1 MDPLS
6 DVLQL
11 LSASSYITSGQSA
24 GSCWSMRYPGFTGM
38 KFISIRKGFLWFRL
52 EAEKE
57 WLRLH
62 PGDGLILT
70 RSAPL

>member
-24 GSCWSMRYPGFTGM
+24 GPCWSMRYPGFSGM
-38 KFISIRKGFLWFRL
+38 KFIS
-52 EAEKE
+52 A
-57 WLRLH
+57 
-62 PGDGLILT
+62 
-70 RSAPL
+70 

>member
-24 GSCWSMRYPGFTGM
+24 GPDWCMRYPGFSGM
-38 KFISIRKGFLWFRL
+38 QFISLRKGSLWFRL
-52 EAEKE
+52 ESEKY
-57 WLRLH
+57 W
-62 PGDGLILT
+62 
-70 RSAPL
+70 